1 MNFLD
6 EKSATCLALLAKD
19 PQNNQKLLKILRG
32 PTLEIGKAIVHLS
45 TGTALEF
52 DKRFLSLAQTI
63 IDWAKQTQSNAQK
76 HQAEQ
81 RLAVK

>member
-19 PQNNQKLLKILRG
+19 PQNNQKLLKTLKG
-32 PTLEIGKAIVHLS
+32 PTLEIGKAIVHIS
-45 TGTALEF
+45 TGSQIKF

-63 IDWAKQTQSNAQK
+63 LKWANDAQSLPSKTEN
-76 HQAEQ
+76 
-81 RLAVK
+81 RLATAD